1 MLAEKEEKLE
11 EATKAIGM
19 ALKNSSPEEK
29 EFLANLRK
37 EIDSAA
43 EAAEPGQNFDKRL
56 EFCYGII
63 FAGDKI
69 QNQMLIKAA
78 RHYID
83 IYEGN

>member
-11 EATKAIGM
+11 EATKSIGA

-43 EAAEPGQNFDKRL
+43 EPGQNFDKRL

-63 FAGDKI
+63 FAGEKI
-69 QNQMLIKAA
+69 KNQMLINAA
-78 RHYID
+78 RKYID